1 MHGLKR
7 IVPFKE
13 HRTSKSIDVEGARH
27 GRMRTGISV
36 ALALACCLAAAPLLL
51 AQAPANAPAPQP
63 QSRPTDAPRPPAK
76 APQPSE
82 SNPFPEDTNA
92 VPVLPNATAPAE
104 APAWD
109 GTNPGSTS
117 LPGEDND
124 PVRSPDDPVADS
136 SDSSNSSSSSSLTG
150 LDRAI
155 APPPDNDKR
164 GKNAKQAP
172 EHQETAAE
180 DENVGSYYL
189 STKNWRAALSRYQSA
204 LVLDPENP
212 EVYWGLAEAQR
223 HLGDF
228 AKAKANYLKLLD
240 YDPDSKHGKEAKK
253 ILDNPELAKAPT
265 ASAAQPRQ

>member
-1 MHGLKR
+1 
-7 IVPFKE
+7 
-13 HRTSKSIDVEGARH
+13 
-27 GRMRTGISV
+27 MRTGNSV
-36 ALALACCLAAAPLLL
+36 TLALACCLAAAPLLL
-51 AQAPANAPAPQP
+51 AQAPANAPTPQQ
-63 QSRPTDAPRPPAK
+63 QSRPSDAQKPPAK

-92 VPVLPNATAPAE
+92 VPVLPNATSPAE

-117 LPGEDND
+117 LPGEEND
-124 PVRSPDDPVADS
+124 PVRSPDDPTADS
-136 SDSSNSSSSSSLTG
+136 SNSSSSSSSLTG
-150 LDRAI
+150 LDRVI
-155 APPPDNDKR
+155 APPPDNEKR

-212 EVYWGLAEAQR
+212 EVYWGLAESQR

-240 YDPDSKHGKEAKK
+240 YDPDSKHAKEAKK
-253 ILDNPELAKAPT
+253 ALEDPKIENAKAAPEGQG
-265 ASAAQPRQ
+265 AVKMQ